1 MLQTGQQFFE
11 VLRWRQRLTVAEKN
25 VQEHQ
30 RLKELIDRRV
40 AAQISPVADQVLAN
54 ARLQQALSEKIQ
66 FNRSLQTARLSL
78 QQLVGAP
85 HATLRTPRAL
95 AWQPMDE
102 TLAIEQGKAV
112 SAELQ
117 RTVDELGR
125 IDTVI
130 SVVGGSMPQPFM
142 NTSDKDLRNAFENN
156 VINGLRLVRE
166 CVPHLL
172 TAGNGVIG
180 ASSIVMVSS
189 AIGHVVGR
197 GYVAYG
203 SAKAALDHA
212 VELMAADL
220 NPKIRVN
227 AVAPGAILTEALEI
241 VASNPELRSMIENA
255 TPIRRLG
262 EPDDIAAAVLYLA
275 SPASSYVTGQII
287 AVDGGITTT
296 NFNFPIADL

>member
-1 MLQTGQQFFE
+1 MS
-11 VLRWRQRLTVAEKN
+11 VLARYNMSGKVALLSGAGRGIGAASALALAEAGADIAVMARSVDQLEN
-25 VQEHQ
+25 
-30 RLKELIDRRV
+30 V
-40 AAQISPVADQVLAN
+40 AAQARAMGRRAIAVPCDANNAD
-54 ARLQQALSEKIQ
+54 
-66 FNRSLQTARLSL
+66 
-78 QQLVGAP
+78 
-85 HATLRTPRAL
+85 
-95 AWQPMDE
+95 D
-102 TLAIEQGKAV
+102 V
-112 SAELQ
+112 SAAVQ

-172 TAGNGVIG
+172 TAGNGVVG

-203 SAKAALDHA
+203 SLDHA

-255 TPIRRLG
+255 TPLRRLG
-262 EPDDIAAAVLYLA
+262 DPDDIAAAVLYLA
-275 SPASSYVTGQII
+275 SQASSYVTGQII
-287 AVDGGITTT
+287 AVDGGVTTT

>member
-1 MLQTGQQFFE
+1 M
-11 VLRWRQRLTVAEKN
+11 
-25 VQEHQ
+25 
-30 RLKELIDRRV
+30 
-40 AAQISPVADQVLAN
+40 SVLARYN
-54 ARLQQALSEKIQ
+54 MSGKVAL
-66 FNRSLQTARLSL
+66 LS
-78 QQLVGAP
+78 GAGRGIG
-85 HATLRTPRAL
+85 AASAL
-95 AWQPMDE
+95 A
-102 TLAIEQGKAV
+102 LAEAGADIAVMARSVDQLENVATQARAMGRRAIVVPCDANNAEDV
-112 SAELQ
+112 SAAVQ

-172 TAGNGVIG
+172 TASNGVVG

>member
-1 MLQTGQQFFE
+1 MS
-11 VLRWRQRLTVAEKN
+11 VLDRYNMSGKVALLSGAGRGIGAASALALAEAGADIAVMARSVDQLEN
-25 VQEHQ
+25 
-30 RLKELIDRRV
+30 V
-40 AAQISPVADQVLAN
+40 AAQARAMGRRAIVVPCDAN
-54 ARLQQALSEKIQ
+54 
-66 FNRSLQTARLSL
+66 
-78 QQLVGAP
+78 
-85 HATLRTPRAL
+85 
-95 AWQPMDE
+95 
-102 TLAIEQGKAV
+102 KAEDV
-112 SAELQ
+112 SAAVQ

-142 NTSDKDLRNAFENN
+142 NTSDKDLRHAFENN

-172 TAGNGVIG
+172 TAGNEVVG

-212 VELMAADL
+212 VELMAAVI
-220 NPKIRVN
+220 NTGIRVD
-227 AVAPGAILTEALEI
+227 AVTRVGLLTSALEI
-241 VASNPELRSMIENA
+241 VATNPELRSMIENA
-255 TPIRRLG
+255 TPLRRLG
-262 EPDDIAAAVLYLA
+262 DPDDIAAAVLYLA
-275 SPASSYVTGQII
+275 SQASSYVTGQII
-287 AVDGGITTT
+287 AVDGGVTTT

>member
-1 MLQTGQQFFE
+1 M
-11 VLRWRQRLTVAEKN
+11 
-25 VQEHQ
+25 
-30 RLKELIDRRV
+30 
-40 AAQISPVADQVLAN
+40 SVLARYN
-54 ARLQQALSEKIQ
+54 MSGKVAL
-66 FNRSLQTARLSL
+66 LS
-78 QQLVGAP
+78 GAGRGIG
-85 HATLRTPRAL
+85 AASAL
-95 AWQPMDE
+95 A
-102 TLAIEQGKAV
+102 LAEAGADIAVMARSVDQLENVATQARAMGRRAIVVLCDANNADDV
-112 SAELQ
+112 SAAVQ

-172 TAGNGVIG
+172 TAGNGVVG

-241 VASNPELRSMIENA
+241 VATNPELRAMIENA
-255 TPIRRLG
+255 TPLRRLG
-262 EPDDIAAAVLYLA
+262 DPDDIAAAVLYLA
-275 SPASSYVTGQII
+275 SQASSYVTGQII
-287 AVDGGITTT
+287 AVDGGVTTT